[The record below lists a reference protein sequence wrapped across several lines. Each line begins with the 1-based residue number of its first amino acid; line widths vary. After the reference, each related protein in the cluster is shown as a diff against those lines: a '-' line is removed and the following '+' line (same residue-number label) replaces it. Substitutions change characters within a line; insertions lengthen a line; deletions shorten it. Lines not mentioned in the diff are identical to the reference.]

1 MSIEIIGAGFGR
13 TGTLS
18 LKLALET
25 LGFGP
30 CYHMTEVLSKP
41 ENAAH
46 APIWSGAAE
55 GQATNWDALLD
66 GYRSTVDWPGSRF
79 WRELVAHWPDAK
91 VILSLRDA
99 DRWYDSVMKTI
110 WPASSGLMKLE
121 HEPFKSLGTMH
132 DRLIWSGT
140 FEGRIEDRDYAKHV
154 FVEHNAE
161 VKRSIP
167 SDRLLV
173 YEPGEGWE
181 RLCAFLSVPVP
192 DEPYP
197 HANSSDDFGQEM
209 ANRMVIP
216 TAEAPSDDTQA

>member
-18 LKLALET
+18 LKMALEA

-30 CYHMTEVLSKP
+30 CYHMVEVIAKP

-46 APIWSGAAE
+46 VPIWTAAAE
-55 GQATNWDALLD
+55 GRDTDWPALLE
-66 GYRSTVDWPGSRF
+66 GYRSTVDWPGARF
-79 WRELVAHWPDAK
+79 WRELSVQWPEAK

-110 WPASSGLMKLE
+110 WPASSSVMKAD
-121 HEPFKSLGTMH
+121 HEPFKSIGVMH
-132 DRLIWSGT
+132 DRLMWSGT
-140 FEGRIEDRDYAKHV
+140 FQGKIEDRAYAKHV
-154 FVEHNAE
+154 FEEHNAE

-167 SDRLLV
+167 SGRLLV
-173 YEPGEGWE
+173 QEPGEGWQ
-181 RLCAFLSVPVP
+181 RLCAFLDVPVP

-197 HANSSDDFGQEM
+197 HANSSEDFGQEM
-209 ANRMVIP
+209 AKRLGRP
-216 TAEAPSDDTQA
+216 LDGSDTESSG